1 MQTTRVPAH
10 AGQVSYRTGMER
22 AYPTLF
28 PGVLHLDPF
37 KLCLRGAPLVG
48 LPSSR
53 ISVPV
58 SVFTGVPSVQVMDA
72 KFSQLPNML
81 RSAAVP
87 AQGEPVGSSV
97 AQQAARQGTG
107 ILVSARDSLRTP
119 PIFLTCRASR

>member
-1 MQTTRVPAH
+1 MVA
-10 AGQVSYRTGMER
+10 A
-22 AYPTLF
+22 LI
-28 PGVLHLDPF
+28 DPF

-48 LPSSR
+48 PPSSK

-58 SVFTGVPSVQVMDA
+58 SVFTGIPSVQVMGT

-81 RSAAVP
+81 HSATVP

-107 ILVSARDSLRTP
+107 TLVSPRDSLRTSL
-119 PIFLTCRASR
+119 IFLTCRGSR